1 MHACSGYAKLFG
13 GAMSGGVATPPN
25 LAPLRPLVKQLPAAA
40 GAIFRPSAPAAL
52 QGFSPEHIDAEH
64 RREVQA
70 LCRSPIA
77 WQ

>member
-1 MHACSGYAKLFG
+1 MHACSGYAELFSG
-13 GAMSGGVATPPN
+13 VMSGGVAMPPD
-25 LAPLRPLVKQLPAAA
+25 LAPLRPLVRQLPAAA

-52 QGFSPEHIDAEH
+52 QGFPPEHSDAEH

-70 LCRSPIA
+70 SCRSHIA